1 MINAINSS
9 VEIKFDMNGN
19 IYKDKEFVGI
29 TGANLTG
36 TIFFTFLESDLYATP
51 DIVKKGEAILEYSR
65 LTDDEI
71 LETGFIP
78 IGALYDHTGEQIGF
92 AMPIKSSLLKY
103 KGNLNLQLHITN
115 QFEESEEIEVY
126 KSKIFNLYVAESINA
141 TKEIPDEYPN
151 WIDEINVRLQEMD
164 NLDIKAERVSNGVEV
179 ISTSKTGVE
188 SRYLVHDGEKGEQ
201 GERGLQGFKGDK
213 GEDGA
218 IQYEAGSTIR
228 IDNNIVNAEL
238 PLYKY
243 EFSEFP
249 TTSTIITDEEFI
261 SKLEGYIFACSN
273 AGILKDKRPRLAVML
288 VNSWGGLD
296 PEINQYLEYTS
307 TENVSYTSTHFF
319 FIADH
324 QIISPE
330 IYSDGTRRYI
340 TYGIRLTGHWN
351 NDTEKKF
358 IIDECRGVKT
368 VSLNTVSMLTP
379 NYYQAGERI
388 NIEDRVISY
397 DDIPTLTA
405 TDSSIQVNS
414 ITDETFLNK
423 LTKSINEHLNKK
435 ERVFARVVVD
445 YSQVNNFG
453 IQTVLYC
460 CDQRIRNTTT
470 TYTFKAEYPVI
481 SYNINT
487 SGYKDIT
494 RFYLEV
500 KGTWTDNVFSITSC
514 TTKFYS
520 TSDGIQ
526 ALVCK
531 ETLEKYYQKI
541 TGYDATKTQT
551 LKNVNGVLTWVSDT
565 ESGA

>member
-481 SYNINT
+481 SYDINT

-494 RFYLEV
+494 RHYLEV